1 MRLDQY
7 LANSTELSRKDAK
20 RAIGTGRVRVN
31 GEPCKQAKQQV
42 SENEDVWLDGNPV
55 GLPGEHYLMMHKPAG
70 VISATTDS
78 DQPTALDLLPTDLAA
93 RVHIAGRLDKDTTG
107 LLLLTSDGQWSHRIT
122 SPRHRCPKTYRVT
135 LAESL
140 TDTARTQLEQGVL
153 LKGENSPTQPAQVA
167 VISDDQIDLTI
178 HEGRY
183 HQVKRMLAAV
193 GNRVV
198 ALHRHRIGPLAL
210 DDALQPGEYRE
221 LTEREAKTLVKD

>member
-1 MRLDQY
+1 MGLDQY
-7 LANSTELSRKDAK
+7 LATSTGLSRKDAK
-20 RAIGTGRVRVN
+20 RAIGTGRVGVN

-42 SENEDVWLDGNPV
+42 SPADDVRLDGEQV
-55 GLPGEHYLMMHKPAG
+55 SLPGERYLMMHKPAG

-107 LLLLTSDGQWSHRIT
+107 LLILTSDGQWSHRIT

-140 TDTARTQLEQGVL
+140 TDAARAQLEQGVL
-153 LKGENSPTQPAQVA
+153 LKGETSPTQPAEVV
-167 VISDDQIDLTI
+167 VISDNQIDLTI

-183 HQVKRMLAAV
+183 HQIKRMLAAV